1 MIKKIFLVVLFIT
14 ALLSAQS
21 ISDENNQYMLAQ
33 NYIQSGMYAKAEPI
47 LQKLY
52 KEQPGNYE
60 YFSSLNK
67 VYTQLKDY
75 DASIALIEDKMKL
88 SQPDINLYGMLG
100 TTYYIKGNEKE
111 AFKTWDDALKSL
123 PKNEAN
129 YRVIAN
135 YALDRRAFD
144 KAIVYLK
151 KGQDIS
157 SNPIYFAYDLGNLYS
172 LTMQYKD
179 ATDEYCF
186 ILTKYPTQLGSIE
199 SKILSY
205 INKPGA
211 LEQSLPV
218 VEKYANSSEVNFK
231 FLLARLYIENKSYNK
246 AYDVYKDIEDI
257 QKDQGAQ
264 LLSFAQ
270 FLYGEK
276 IYKTSAKVFSDII
289 NNFPN
294 SAIVSTAKLGYAKT
308 LEALLDENSSSNSPL
323 WKPYY
328 KITQNNSSEIDK
340 VISAYLEINKLYPHS
355 EVAYEALLRI
365 GNIKLDR
372 EMDIK
377 GAEKYFN
384 MIIEDSPLSKYTGD
398 AYSGLAQ
405 AAILNGDLK
414 TASMDYSKIISNK
427 RNSKDLINL
436 AGYQLARIS
445 FYQGDFAKTKKNL
458 SDILNDLKSNT
469 ANDALEL
476 SLLMNT
482 SQNDS
487 SNLMIFASGELLAE
501 QKKFGEAGNKY
512 KLVAADPIKFML
524 QNLAYFRLG
533 EMYLAMNNLD
543 SAISVFQKITDEDNK
558 NIYADKALY
567 LLGEIYQFGLNNK
580 VKAKEAYENLLA
592 KFPNSLYLDD
602 ARAKIVKLKDN
613 KLDRME

>member
-1 MIKKIFLVVLFIT
+1 MIKKVFPLVFFISS
-14 ALLSAQS
+14 LLSAQQLS
-21 ISDENNQYMLAQ
+21 NDNNQYILAQ
-33 NYIQSGMYAKAEPI
+33 NYIQAGMYAKAQPI
-47 LQKLY
+47 LEELY
-52 KEQPGNYE
+52 KNQPGNYE
-60 YFSSLNK
+60 YFNSLNQ

-75 DASIALIEDKMKL
+75 DASIALIEDRIKM
-88 SQPDINLYGMLG
+88 SSPDINLYGMLG
-100 TTYYIKGNEKE
+100 TTYYMKGNEKE
-111 AFKTWDDALKSL
+111 AFKTWDDALKTL
-123 PKNEAN
+123 PQSEVN

-172 LTMQYKD
+172 VTMQYKD

-186 ILTKYPTQLGSIE
+186 ILTKYPSQLNTIE
-199 SKILSY
+199 TRILNY

-211 LEQSLPV
+211 LEQALPV
-218 VEKYANSSEVNFK
+218 VEKYANSDEINFK
-231 FLLARLYIENKSYNK
+231 FLLARLFIEKKSYDK
-246 AYDVYKDIEDI
+246 AYDIYKDIEVI

-276 IYKTSAKVFSDII
+276 IFKTAAKVYSDII
-289 NNFPN
+289 NNYPN

-308 LEALLDENSSSNSPL
+308 LEALLDENSDSSLPL

-328 KITQNNSSEIDK
+328 EIPPGNSSEIDK

-355 EVAYEALLRI
+355 EVANEALLRI

-372 EMDIK
+372 QMDIK
-377 GAEKYFN
+377 EAEKYFN
-384 MIIEDSPLSKYTGD
+384 MIVEDSPLSKYSGE
-398 AYSGLAQ
+398 AYNGLAK
-405 AAILNGDLK
+405 AAIFNGDLK
-414 TASMDYSKIISNK
+414 NAAADFSKIISND
-427 RNSKDLINL
+427 RNSKDLRNL
-436 AGYQLARIS
+436 AAYRLARIN
-445 FYQGDFAKTKKNL
+445 FFKGDFSKTKQYLKN
-458 SDILNDLKSNT
+458 ILNDLKSNT

-487 SNLMIFASGELLAE
+487 SNLIIFASGELLAE
-501 QKKFGEAGNKY
+501 QKKFEDAEKKY
-512 KLVAADPIKFML
+512 KVVAADPNKLML
-524 QNLAYFRLG
+524 QNLAVFRLG
-533 EMYLAMNNLD
+533 EMDLAMNNLD
-543 SAISVFQKITDEDNK
+543 SAIAVFQRIANEGQK

-567 LLGEIYQFGLNNK
+567 LLGEIYQFGLKN
-580 VKAKEAYENLLA
+580 KAKATETYENLLA

-602 ARAKIVKLKDN
+602 ARAQIVKLRDN
-613 KLDRME
+613 KTNRLE

>member
-1 MIKKIFLVVLFIT
+1 MIKKVFPLVFFISS
-14 ALLSAQS
+14 LLGAQQLS
-21 ISDENNQYMLAQ
+21 NDNNQYILAQ
-33 NYIQSGMYAKAEPI
+33 NYIQAGMYAKAQPI
-47 LQKLY
+47 LEELY
-52 KEQPGNYE
+52 KNQPGNYE
-60 YFSSLNK
+60 YFNSLNQ

-75 DASIALIEDKMKL
+75 DASIALIEDRIKM
-88 SQPDINLYGMLG
+88 SSPDINLYGMLG
-100 TTYYIKGNEKE
+100 TTYYMKGNEKE
-111 AFKTWDDALKSL
+111 AFKTWDDALKTL
-123 PKNEAN
+123 PQSEVN

-172 LTMQYKD
+172 VTMQYKD

-186 ILTKYPTQLGSIE
+186 ILTKYPSQLNTIE
-199 SKILSY
+199 TRILNY

-211 LEQSLPV
+211 LEQALPV
-218 VEKYANSSEVNFK
+218 VEKYANSDEINFK
-231 FLLARLYIENKSYNK
+231 FLLARLFIEKKSYDK
-246 AYDVYKDIEDI
+246 AYDIYKDIEVI

-276 IYKTSAKVFSDII
+276 IFKTAAKVYSDII
-289 NNFPN
+289 NNYPN

-308 LEALLDENSSSNSPL
+308 LEALLDENSDSSLPL

-328 KITQNNSSEIDK
+328 EIPPCNSSEIDK

-355 EVAYEALLRI
+355 EVANEALLRI

-372 EMDIK
+372 QMDIK
-377 GAEKYFN
+377 EAEKYFN
-384 MIIEDSPLSKYTGD
+384 MIVEDSPLSKYSGE
-398 AYSGLAQ
+398 AYNGLAK
-405 AAILNGDLK
+405 AAIFNGDLK
-414 TASMDYSKIISNK
+414 NAAADFSKIISND
-427 RNSKDLINL
+427 RNSKDLRNL
-436 AGYQLARIS
+436 AAYRLARIN
-445 FYQGDFAKTKKNL
+445 FFKGDFSKTKQYLKN
-458 SDILNDLKSNT
+458 ILNDLKSNT

-501 QKKFGEAGNKY
+501 QKRFEDAEKKY
-512 KLVAADPIKFML
+512 KVVAADPNKLML
-524 QNLAYFRLG
+524 QNLAVFRSG
-533 EMYLAMNNLD
+533 EMDLAMNNLD
-543 SAISVFQKITDEDNK
+543 SAIAVFQRIANEGQK

-567 LLGEIYQFGLNNK
+567 LLGEIYQFGLKN
-580 VKAKEAYENLLA
+580 KAKATETYENLLA

-602 ARAKIVKLKDN
+602 ARAQIVKLRDN
-613 KLDRME
+613 KTNRLE

>member
-1 MIKKIFLVVLFIT
+1 MIKKVFPLVFFISS
-14 ALLSAQS
+14 LLSAQQLS
-21 ISDENNQYMLAQ
+21 NDNNQYMLAQ
-33 NYIQSGMYAKAEPI
+33 NYIQAGMYAKAQPI
-47 LQKLY
+47 LEELY
-52 KEQPGNYE
+52 KNQPGNYE
-60 YFSSLNK
+60 YFNSLNQ

-75 DASIALIEDKMKL
+75 DASIALIEDRIKM
-88 SQPDINLYGMLG
+88 SSPDINLYGMLG
-100 TTYYIKGNEKE
+100 TTYYMKGNEKE
-111 AFKTWDDALKSL
+111 AFKTWDDALKTL
-123 PKNEAN
+123 PQSEVN

-172 LTMQYKD
+172 VTMQYKD

-186 ILTKYPTQLGSIE
+186 ILTKYPSQLNTIE
-199 SKILSY
+199 TRILNY

-211 LEQSLPV
+211 LEQALPV
-218 VEKYANSSEVNFK
+218 VEKYANSDEINFK
-231 FLLARLYIENKSYNK
+231 FLLARLFIEKKSYDK
-246 AYDVYKDIEDI
+246 AYDIYKDIEVI

-276 IYKTSAKVFSDII
+276 IFKTAAKVYSDII
-289 NNFPN
+289 NNYPN

-308 LEALLDENSSSNSPL
+308 LEALLDENSDSSLPL

-328 KITQNNSSEIDK
+328 EIPPGNSSEIDK

-355 EVAYEALLRI
+355 EVANEALLRI

-372 EMDIK
+372 QMDIK
-377 GAEKYFN
+377 EAEKYFN
-384 MIIEDSPLSKYTGD
+384 MIVEDSPLSKYSGE
-398 AYSGLAQ
+398 AYNGLAK
-405 AAILNGDLK
+405 AAIFNGDLK
-414 TASMDYSKIISNK
+414 NAAADFSKIISND
-427 RNSKDLINL
+427 RNSKDLRNL
-436 AGYQLARIS
+436 AAYRLARIN
-445 FYQGDFAKTKKNL
+445 FFKGDFSKTKQYLKN
-458 SDILNDLKSNT
+458 ILNDLKSNT

-501 QKKFGEAGNKY
+501 QKKFEDAEKKY
-512 KLVAADPIKFML
+512 KVVAADPNKLML
-524 QNLAYFRLG
+524 QNLAVFRVG
-533 EMYLAMNNLD
+533 EMDLAMNNLD
-543 SAISVFQKITDEDNK
+543 SAIAVFQRIANEDQK

-580 VKAKEAYENLLA
+580 AKATETYENLLA

-602 ARAKIVKLKDN
+602 ARAQIVKLRDN
-613 KLDRME
+613 KTNRLE

>member
-1 MIKKIFLVVLFIT
+1 MIKKIFLVVLFIS
-14 ALLSAQS
+14 ALISAQS

-52 KEQPGNYE
+52 KERPGNYE

-75 DASIALIEDKMKL
+75 DASIALIENRMKI

-111 AFKTWDDALKSL
+111 AFKTWDNALKSL
-123 PKNEAN
+123 PQNEAN

-135 YALDRRAFD
+135 YALERRAFD

-179 ATDEYCF
+179 AADEYCF
-186 ILTKYPTQLGSIE
+186 ILTKYPTQLSSIE
-199 SKILSY
+199 SKILTY

-231 FLLARLYIENKSYNK
+231 FLLARLYIENKSYDK
-246 AYDVYKDIEDI
+246 AYDIYKDIEDI

-264 LLSFAQ
+264 LLGFAQ

-276 IYKTSAKVFSDII
+276 VYKTSAKVFSDII
-289 NNFPN
+289 NNYPN

-308 LEALLDENSSSNSPL
+308 LEALLDENSDSSLPL
-323 WKPYY
+323 WKPFY
-328 KITQNNSSEIDK
+328 KITQNNSPEIDK

-365 GNIKLDR
+365 GNIKLYR

-377 GAEKYFN
+377 GAEKYFK

-398 AYSGLAQ
+398 AYNGLAK
-405 AAILNGDLK
+405 AAIFNGDLK
-414 TASMDYSKIISNK
+414 TAAADYLKIISNK

-436 AGYQLARIS
+436 AAYRLARIS
-445 FYQGDFAKTKKNL
+445 FYQGDFEKTKKNL
-458 SDILNDLKSNT
+458 SDILNDLKSNN

-501 QKKFGEAGNKY
+501 QKKFKEARNKY

-524 QNLAYFRLG
+524 QNIAYFRVG
-533 EMYLAMNNLD
+533 EMDLAMNNLD

-567 LLGEIYQFGLNNK
+567 LLGEIYQFGLKNK
-580 VKAKEAYENLLA
+580 AKAKEAYENLLA

-602 ARAKIVKLKDN
+602 ARAKIVKLKGN

>member
-1 MIKKIFLVVLFIT
+1 MIKKVFPLVFFISS
-14 ALLSAQS
+14 LLCAQQLS
-21 ISDENNQYMLAQ
+21 NDNNQYMLAQ
-33 NYIQSGMYAKAEPI
+33 NYIQAGMYAKAQPI
-47 LQKLY
+47 LEELY
-52 KEQPGNYE
+52 KNQPGNYE
-60 YFSSLNK
+60 YFNSLNQ

-75 DASIALIEDKMKL
+75 DASIALIEDRIKM
-88 SQPDINLYGMLG
+88 SSPDINLYGMLG
-100 TTYYIKGNEKE
+100 TTYYMKGNEKE
-111 AFKTWDDALKSL
+111 AFKTWDDALKTL
-123 PKNEAN
+123 PQSEVN

-172 LTMQYKD
+172 VTMQYKD

-186 ILTKYPTQLGSIE
+186 ILTKYPSQLNTIE
-199 SKILSY
+199 TRILNY

-211 LEQSLPV
+211 LEQALPV
-218 VEKYANSSEVNFK
+218 VEKYANSDEINFK
-231 FLLARLYIENKSYNK
+231 FLLARLFIEKKSYDK
-246 AYDVYKDIEDI
+246 AYDIYKDIEEI

-276 IYKTSAKVFSDII
+276 IYKTAVKVYSDII
-289 NNFPN
+289 NNYPN

-308 LEALLDENSSSNSPL
+308 LEALLDENSDSSLPL

-328 KITQNNSSEIDK
+328 EIPPGNSSEIDR

-355 EVAYEALLRI
+355 EVANEALLRI

-372 EMDIK
+372 QMDIK
-377 GAEKYFN
+377 EAEKYFN
-384 MIIEDSPLSKYTGD
+384 MIVEDSPLSKYSGE
-398 AYSGLAQ
+398 AYNGLAK
-405 AAILNGDLK
+405 AAIFNGDLK
-414 TASMDYSKIISNK
+414 NAAADFSKIISND
-427 RNSKDLINL
+427 RNSKDLRNL
-436 AGYQLARIS
+436 AAYRLARIN
-445 FYQGDFAKTKKNL
+445 FFKGDFSKTKQYLKNIL
-458 SDILNDLKSNT
+458 SDLKSNT

-487 SNLMIFASGELLAE
+487 SNLIIFASGELLAE
-501 QKKFGEAGNKY
+501 QKKFEDAEKKY
-512 KLVAADPIKFML
+512 KVVAADPNKLML
-524 QNLAYFRLG
+524 QNLAVFRLG
-533 EMYLAMNNLD
+533 EMDLAMNNLD
-543 SAISVFQKITDEDNK
+543 SAIAVFQRIANEGQK

-567 LLGEIYQFGLNNK
+567 LLGEIYQFGLKN
-580 VKAKEAYENLLA
+580 KAKATETYENLLA

-602 ARAKIVKLKDN
+602 ARAQIVKLRDN
-613 KLDRME
+613 KTNRLE

>member
-1 MIKKIFLVVLFIT
+1 
-14 ALLSAQS
+14 
-21 ISDENNQYMLAQ
+21 
-33 NYIQSGMYAKAEPI
+33 MYAKAQPI
-47 LQKLY
+47 LEELY
-52 KEQPGNYE
+52 KNQPGNYE
-60 YFSSLNK
+60 YFNSLNQ

-75 DASIALIEDKMKL
+75 DASIALIEDRIKM
-88 SQPDINLYGMLG
+88 SSPDINLYGMLG
-100 TTYYIKGNEKE
+100 TTYYMKGNEKE
-111 AFKTWDDALKSL
+111 AFKTWDDALKTL
-123 PKNEAN
+123 PQSEVN

-172 LTMQYKD
+172 VTMQYKD

-186 ILTKYPTQLGSIE
+186 ILTKYPSQLNTIE
-199 SKILSY
+199 TRILNY

-211 LEQSLPV
+211 LEQALPV
-218 VEKYANSSEVNFK
+218 VEKYANSDEINFK
-231 FLLARLYIENKSYNK
+231 FLLARLFIEKKSYDK
-246 AYDVYKDIEDI
+246 AYDIYKDIEEI

-276 IYKTSAKVFSDII
+276 IYKTAVKVYSDII
-289 NNFPN
+289 NNYPN

-308 LEALLDENSSSNSPL
+308 LEALLDENSDSSLPL

-328 KITQNNSSEIDK
+328 EIPPGNSSEIDR

-355 EVAYEALLRI
+355 EVANEALLRI

-372 EMDIK
+372 QMDIK
-377 GAEKYFN
+377 EAEKYFN
-384 MIIEDSPLSKYTGD
+384 MIVEDSPLSKYSGE
-398 AYSGLAQ
+398 AYNGLAK
-405 AAILNGDLK
+405 AAIFNGDLK
-414 TASMDYSKIISNK
+414 NAAADFSKIISND
-427 RNSKDLINL
+427 RNSKDLRNL
-436 AGYQLARIS
+436 AAYRLARIN
-445 FYQGDFAKTKKNL
+445 FFKGDFSKTKQYLKNIL
-458 SDILNDLKSNT
+458 SDLKSNT

-487 SNLMIFASGELLAE
+487 SNLIIFASGELLAE
-501 QKKFGEAGNKY
+501 QKKFEDAEKKY
-512 KLVAADPIKFML
+512 KVVAADPNKLML
-524 QNLAYFRLG
+524 QNLAVFRLG
-533 EMYLAMNNLD
+533 EMDLAMNNLD
-543 SAISVFQKITDEDNK
+543 SAIAVFQRIANEGQK

-567 LLGEIYQFGLNNK
+567 LLGEIYQFGLKN
-580 VKAKEAYENLLA
+580 KAKATETYENLLA

-602 ARAKIVKLKDN
+602 ARAQIVKLRDN
-613 KLDRME
+613 KTNRLE